1 MKTVSKVRDFLIVIN
16 VKPSGF
22 PVNIRCN
29 SRPLLKM
36 MLRCLKC
43 YNVSLAYSLNK
54 VSDRNFN
61 RKFINK
67 RSIVKVIKIIN

>member
-22 PVNIRCN
+22 LVNIRCN

-36 MLRCLKC
+36 MLECPEC
-43 YNVSLAYSLNK
+43 YNISLTDSVDRVSN
-54 VSDRNFN
+54 RNFN
-61 RKFINK
+61 RKL
-67 RSIVKVIKIIN
+67 VIKWI